1 MQTYYVDVTY
11 TFTGCFAVAAESSAE
26 AERKIRQ
33 ACGLVLGGNVHTTL
47 EDVVIN
53 WQFDPHPRLDI
64 IRVALNADNTDNT
77 ENTLAT

>member
-1 MQTYYVDVTY
+1 MNPYLVDVTY
-11 TFTGCFAVAAESSAE
+11 TFSGYFVVLASSQEEAVQ
-26 AERKIRQ
+26 KINQ
-33 ACGLVLGGNVHTTL
+33 DCGVVLGGNVHTTL
-47 EDVVIN
+47 EDAVIN